1 MRGSVKPRTIVC
13 MDEIMLRGLV
23 FFGRHGVNPEE
34 TELGQRFG
42 VDLTVRLDLAEATSS
57 DELDDTVSYS
67 DLYKLVRDEME
78 GSPSRLIEHLA
89 GRLLNK
95 VLAFDPRIQEAEVT
109 VVKLHPPMKGITAG
123 DVAVH
128 LTRRR

>member
-1 MRGSVKPRTIVC
+1 

-23 FFGRHGVNPEE
+23 FFGTHGVNPEE

-42 VDLTVRLDLAEATSS
+42 VDLTVRLDLSRAAST
-57 DELDDTVSYS
+57 DDLNDTVSYS
-67 DLYKLVRDEME
+67 ALYKLVRQVME
-78 GSPSRLIEHLA
+78 GEPSHLIEHLA

-109 VVKLHPPMKGITAG
+109 VVKLHPPLKGITAG
-123 DVAVH
+123 DVAVR
-128 LTRRR
+128 LSRRRST